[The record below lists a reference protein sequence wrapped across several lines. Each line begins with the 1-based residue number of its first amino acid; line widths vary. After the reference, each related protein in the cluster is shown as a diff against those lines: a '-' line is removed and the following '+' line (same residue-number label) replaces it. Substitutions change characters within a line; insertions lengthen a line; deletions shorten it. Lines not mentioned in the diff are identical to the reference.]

1 MPSRFC
7 LQRLAAVVAS
17 AVALAGCLS
26 TPITSL
32 PRLMRLDFA
41 TLDMSDVRAGLRL
54 PGMLRIRPGDATMTI
69 RTRVEGGQP
78 TEDAFVLEEVSDD
91 RERAGLAG
99 EGRAGFALSVW
110 RVAAADVPRIAAIQ
124 QRVRAS
130 LASGPRV
137 RGSLEIKVSG
147 GCKTAPIP
155 AGPVLMASFL
165 KPARGEPYINMV
177 DGLDLRQLIPQA
189 DWQAKLPAC
198 GA

>member
-1 MPSRFC
+1 MRSPHS
-7 LQRLAAVVAS
+7 LKRLAAVVAT
-17 AVALAGCLS
+17 AFALAGCLS

-41 TLDMSDVRAGLRL
+41 TLDMGAVRAGLRL
-54 PGMLRIRPGDATMTI
+54 PGMLRVRPGDATMTI
-69 RTRVEGGQP
+69 RTRVEGGPP
-78 TEDAFVLEEVSDD
+78 TEDLFALEEVTED
-91 RERAGLAG
+91 RERAGLAA

-110 RVAAADVPRIAAIQ
+110 RVATADVPRVAAIQ

-130 LASGPRV
+130 VERGPRV

-155 AGPVLMASFL
+155 AGPVLMSSFL
-165 KPARGEPYINMV
+165 KPARGEPYITLL
-177 DGLDLRQLIPQA
+177 DGLDLRQVIPQS

>member
-1 MPSRFC
+1 MRSLSC
-7 LQRLAAVVAS
+7 LLRLAVVAVL
-17 AVALAGCLS
+17 AGALAGCLS

-41 TLDMSDVRAGLRL
+41 TLNMSEVRAGLRL
-54 PGMLRIRPGDATMTI
+54 PGMLRVRPGDATMTI
-69 RTRVEGGQP
+69 RTRATGGQS
-78 TEDAFVLEEVSDD
+78 TEDVFVLEEATDD

-99 EGRAGFALSVW
+99 EERPGFTLSVW
-110 RVAAADVPRIAAIQ
+110 RVAVADVPRIAAIQ
-124 QRVRAS
+124 QRVRES
-130 LASGPRV
+130 MEHGPRV

-165 KPARGEPYINMV
+165 KPARSEPYITLLE
-177 DGLDLRQLIPQA
+177 GLDLRQLIPQS